1 MKSAN
6 ARRFLPKGPPL
17 LGEEKKEP
25 HMESIFMES
34 ETKREKKK
42 KKKKKREIFAWQ
54 VASARK

>member
-42 KKKKKREIFAWQ
+42 KKKRDFRLAG
-54 VASARK
+54 S